1 MDSLSKEERVQLAL
15 KAFNY
20 GRNDTPCSLTFI
32 SSLQASLGKGES
44 FFGVEDYTKIWI
56 GSFMGPVVF
65 MAGTMMNRIWK
76 ICIFFGAYE
85 PSRRYLET
93 NNVQVSQPM
102 KVWALLVVSFKG
114 TCFSPI
120 FQIWYCV
127 SQT

>member
-1 MDSLSKEERVQLAL
+1 MYNQANTDQDNIIGHLAAPGSTDLHPLIAFYHHNTMDSLSKEERVQLAL

-65 MAGTMMNRIWK
+65 MARYYDEQNMENLY
-76 ICIFFGAYE
+76 IFW
-85 PSRRYLET
+85 SL
-93 NNVQVSQPM
+93 
-102 KVWALLVVSFKG
+102 
-114 TCFSPI
+114 
-120 FQIWYCV
+120 
-127 SQT
+127 